1 MLIPHEFKVGDRV
14 RIIKDQSS
22 DKARHLKLGDTGVIM
37 EFGWEAINPGLYPLH
52 PNSHP
57 PRIRY
62 ALLKLD
68 VEPVNP
74 PFGYSKDKF
83 YWNSIPTYDL
93 ELIDNK
99 INFEEKL

>member
-1 MLIPHEFKVGDRV
+1 MREFNVGDRV
-14 RIIKDQSS
+14 RVTKDQAHSS
-22 DKARHLKLGDTGVIM
+22 RKHLKFGDTGVIM

-52 PNSHP
+52 PSSHP

-74 PFGYSKDKF
+74 PLGYSRDKF

-99 INFEEKL
+99 TNFEEKL